1 MKIKD
6 LIKQLEKLDKEKNI
20 FLKNFMMCNNFEIHK
35 VSNEDINWWNKWID
49 IDNVG
54 DYYIIENE
62 DWLNENSK

>member
-35 VSNEDINWWNKWID
+35 KYPMKILIDGINELILIM
-49 IDNVG
+49 
-54 DYYIIENE
+54 
-62 DWLNENSK
+62 